1 MKPSWFSPLHIAV
14 KRGLEQTV
22 EFLLQQGADVN
33 AVASDDLMPLTM
45 AENLELSVPG
55 RSSIIEALLKRYI
68 LRLIRYSYLT
78 NLP

>member
-1 MKPSWFSPLHIAV
+1 M
-14 KRGLEQTV
+14 
-22 EFLLQQGADVN
+22 N